1 MSEALPLGDSI
12 QAMTA
17 APAAPATPAQA
28 ARAAEAFP
36 RLTPAQIARIEPHG
50 RHRKVEPGEA
60 VGEAGQPVTKIFV
73 VVSGRLDLVRPPRW
87 VGEEVPSF
95 SEGMFTGERSIL
107 AGGRFLARIQA
118 STQCEVIEVARDD
131 LLQLIQ
137 TDSELSDIFLR
148 AFILRRL
155 QLIDQGLGDVLLLGS
170 NHCQGSLHIREFLTR
185 NGHPYKFVDLDT
197 DADSQQMLDQF
208 RISAGDVPVVI
219 CRGNIVL
226 RNPTIQQVADCLG
239 LNPTIDR
246 TAICD
251 VVIIGA
257 GPAGLGAAVYAAS
270 EGLSVVMIEANAPGG
285 QAGTSSRIENYL
297 GFPLG
302 ISGHELAARAYDQAQ
317 KFGAKILIAKSAVR
331 LGCDRKPFRVLL
343 DGGDGDALLA
353 RAVIIATGVEY
364 RKLAMDNLHRFENAG
379 VYYAATQME
388 RRMCAHE
395 EVAVVGGAN
404 SAGQAAVFLAETAKR
419 VHVLIRSE
427 TLSSTMSRYLISRI
441 EAHPRIEQNTRT
453 EIVGLEGNGHLER
466 VSWRTGPGGLV
477 ETQKL
482 RHVFT
487 MTGAEPSTG
496 WLAGCLTLDAKGFVK
511 TGAAL
516 TVDELVAAQWPLSR
530 QPYLLETS
538 IPGVLA
544 VGDVRSG
551 STKRVAS
558 AVGEGSIAVA
568 TVHQVLAE

>member
-1 MSEALPLGDSI
+1 
-12 QAMTA
+12 MTA
-17 APAAPATPAQA
+17 TIVPPTLTPAAA
-28 ARAAEAFP
+28 ARQAEAFP
-36 RLTPAQIARIEPHG
+36 RLTAAQIARIEPHG
-50 RHRKVEPGEA
+50 RRRTLEPGEVLGDA
-60 VGEAGQPVTKIFV
+60 GEPVTRIFV
-73 VVSGRLDLVRPPRW
+73 VVSGRLDLVGPPRW

-118 STQCEVIEVARDD
+118 STPGEVIEVLRAD
-131 LLQLIQ
+131 LLALIQ

-155 QLIDQGLGDVLLLGS
+155 QLIDQGLGDVVLLGS
-170 NHCQGSLHIREFLTR
+170 NHCQGSLRIREFLTR
-185 NGHPYKFVDLDT
+185 NGHPYRFVDLDT
-197 DADSQQMLDQF
+197 DADSQEMLDQF
-208 RISAGDVPVVI
+208 HIRPGDVPVVI
-219 CRGNIVL
+219 CRCTIVL

-246 TAICD
+246 TAVCD

-270 EGLSVVMIEANAPGG
+270 EGLRVVMIEANAPGG

-302 ISGHELAARAYDQAQ
+302 ISGQELAGRAYDQAQ
-317 KFGAKILIAKSAVR
+317 KFGTKILIATTAVR
-331 LGCDRKPFRVLL
+331 VDCDQKPYRVLL
-343 DGGDGDALLA
+343 GDGEGDPLLT
-353 RAVIIATGVEY
+353 RAIIIASGVEY
-364 RKLAMDNLHRFENAG
+364 RRLAVENLSRFEGAG
-379 VYYAATQME
+379 VYYAATRME
-388 RRMCAHE
+388 AQLCADE
-395 EVAVVGGAN
+395 EIAIVGGAN

-419 VHVLIRSE
+419 VHVLIRGDG
-427 TLSSTMSRYLISRI
+427 LAPTMSRYLINRI
-441 EAHPRIEQNTRT
+441 EAHPRIELHTRT
-453 EIVGLEGNGHLER
+453 EIVGLEGNGHLEQIA
-466 VSWRTGPGGLV
+466 WRTGRGGPV
-477 ETQKL
+477 QQQKI

-487 MTGAEPSTG
+487 MTGAEPSTK
-496 WLAGCLTLDAKGFVK
+496 WLAGCLALDAKGFIK
-511 TGAAL
+511 TGSTL
-516 TVDELVAAQWPLSR
+516 TADELAAAKWPLR
-530 QPYLLETS
+530 RGPHLLETS
-538 IPGVLA
+538 LPGVFA

>member
-1 MSEALPLGDSI
+1 
-12 QAMTA
+12 MTA
-17 APAAPATPAQA
+17 APAAPAAPPTPAQA

-50 RHRKVEPGEA
+50 RHRKVEPGEI
-60 VGEAGQPVTKIFV
+60 VGEAGQLVTHIFV

-87 VGEEVPSF
+87 VGEDVPTF
-95 SEGMFTGERSIL
+95 GAGMFTGERSIL

-118 STQCEVIEVARDD
+118 STPCDVIEVPREE

-197 DADSQQMLDQF
+197 DADSQAMLDQF
-208 RISAGDVPVVI
+208 QVKAGDVPVVI
-219 CRGNIVL
+219 CRGTLVL

-239 LNPTIDR
+239 LNPKIDR
-246 TAICD
+246 TAVCGL
-251 VVIIGA
+251 VIIGA

-270 EGLSVVMIEANAPGG
+270 EGLNVVMIEGNAPGG

-302 ISGHELAARAYDQAQ
+302 ISGQELAGRAYDQAQ
-317 KFGAKILIAKSAVR
+317 KFGAKILIARKVAR
-331 LGCDRKPFRVLL
+331 LDCSTKPYRVQCSEATGDPLL
-343 DGGDGDALLA
+343 T
-353 RAVIIATGVEY
+353 RAIIIASGVEY
-364 RKLAMDNLHRFENAG
+364 RRLAVENLSRFDGAG
-379 VYYAATQME
+379 VYYAATRME
-388 RRMCAHE
+388 AQLCADE
-395 EVAVVGGAN
+395 EIAVVGGAN
-404 SAGQAAVFLAETAKR
+404 SAGQAAMFLAETAKR
-419 VHVLIRSE
+419 VHMLIRGDG
-427 TLSSTMSRYLISRI
+427 LAQTMSRYLISRI
-441 EAHPRIEQNTRT
+441 EAHPAIELHTRT
-453 EIVGLEGNGHLER
+453 EIVGLEGNGHLEQIA
-466 VSWRTGPGGLV
+466 WRTGRGGAV
-477 ETQKL
+477 EKQKI

-487 MTGAEPSTG
+487 MTGAEPSTK
-496 WLAGCLTLDAKGFVK
+496 WLAGCLALDAKGFIK

-516 TVDELVAAQWPLSR
+516 TADDLATAKWPLR
-530 QPYLLETS
+530 RPPYLLETS
-538 IPGVLA
+538 LPGVLA

-568 TVHQVLAE
+568 SVHQILAE

>member
-1 MSEALPLGDSI
+1 
-12 QAMTA
+12 MTA
-17 APAAPATPAQA
+17 TTVPPKTT
-28 ARAAEAFP
+28 AEAFP
-36 RLTPAQIARIEPHG
+36 RLTAAQIGRIEPRG
-50 RHRKVEPGEA
+50 RRRHVAAGEIL
-60 VGEAGQPVTKIFV
+60 GEMGEPVTRIFV

-107 AGGRFLARIQA
+107 AGGRFLVRIQA
-118 STQCEVIEVARDD
+118 STPCDVIEVGRDA
-131 LLQLIQ
+131 LLELIQ

-155 QLIDQGLGDVLLLGS
+155 QLIDQGFGDVLVLGS

-197 DADSQQMLDQF
+197 DADSQEMLDQF
-208 RISAGDVPVVI
+208 HVSAGDIPVVI
-219 CRGNIVL
+219 CRGSLVL

-246 TAICD
+246 TTVSD
-251 VVIIGA
+251 LVIIGA

-302 ISGHELAARAYDQAQ
+302 ISGQELAARAYDQAQ
-317 KFGAKILIAKSAVR
+317 KFGTRILIAKAAAR
-331 LGCDRKPFRVLL
+331 LDCDRKPYRVLF
-343 DGGDGDALLA
+343 GEGEGDPLLT
-353 RAVIIATGVEY
+353 RAIIIASGVQY
-364 RKLAMDNLHRFENAG
+364 RRLAVQNLSRFEGAG
-379 VYYAATQME
+379 VYYAATRME
-388 RRMCAHE
+388 AQLCADE
-395 EVAVVGGAN
+395 EIAIVGGAN
-404 SAGQAAVFLAETAKR
+404 SAGQAAMFLAQTAKR
-419 VHVLIRSE
+419 VHMLIRSDG
-427 TLSSTMSRYLISRI
+427 LAKTMSRYLISRI
-441 EAHPRIEQNTRT
+441 EAHPRIELHTRT
-453 EIVGLEGNGHLER
+453 EIAGLEGNGHLEQIA
-466 VSWRTGPGGLV
+466 WRTGRGGPV
-477 ETQKL
+477 QKQKI

-487 MTGAEPSTG
+487 MTGAEPSTK
-496 WLAGCLTLDAKGFVK
+496 WLAGCLALDAKGFIT
-511 TGAAL
+511 TGATL
-516 TVDELVAAQWPLSR
+516 TADDLSTAKWPLRRS
-530 QPYLLETS
+530 PHLLETS
-538 IPGVLA
+538 LPGVLA

-568 TVHQVLAE
+568 SVHQILAE

>member
-1 MSEALPLGDSI
+1 
-12 QAMTA
+12 MTAVPA
-17 APAAPATPAQA
+17 APAAPPTPAQA

-50 RHRKVEPGEA
+50 RHRKVEPGEI
-60 VGEAGQPVTKIFV
+60 VGEAGQLVTHIFL

-87 VGEEVPSF
+87 VGEDVPTF
-95 SEGMFTGERSIL
+95 GAGMFTGERSIL

-118 STQCEVIEVARDD
+118 STPCDVIEVPREE

-197 DADSQQMLDQF
+197 DADSQAMLDQF
-208 RISAGDVPVVI
+208 QVKAGDVPVVI
-219 CRGNIVL
+219 CRGTLVL

-239 LNPTIDR
+239 LNPKIDR
-246 TAICD
+246 TAVCD
-251 VVIIGA
+251 LVIIGA

-270 EGLSVVMIEANAPGG
+270 EGLNVVMIEGNAPGG

-302 ISGHELAARAYDQAQ
+302 ISGQELAARAYDQAQ
-317 KFGAKILIAKSAVR
+317 KFGAKILIARKVAR
-331 LGCDRKPFRVLL
+331 LDCSTKPYRVQCSEATGDPLL
-343 DGGDGDALLA
+343 T
-353 RAVIIATGVEY
+353 RAIIIASGVEY
-364 RKLAMDNLHRFENAG
+364 RRLAVENLSRFDGAG
-379 VYYAATQME
+379 VYYAATRME
-388 RRMCAHE
+388 AQLCADE
-395 EVAVVGGAN
+395 EIAIVGGAN
-404 SAGQAAVFLAETAKR
+404 SAGQAAMFLAETAKR
-419 VHVLIRSE
+419 VHMLIRGDG
-427 TLSSTMSRYLISRI
+427 LAQTMSRYLISRI
-441 EAHPRIEQNTRT
+441 EAHPAIELHTRT
-453 EIVGLEGNGHLER
+453 EIVGLEGNGHLEQIA
-466 VSWRTGPGGLV
+466 WRTGRGGAV
-477 ETQKL
+477 EKQKI

-487 MTGAEPSTG
+487 MTGAEPSTK
-496 WLAGCLTLDAKGFVK
+496 WLAGCLALDAKGFIK

-516 TVDELVAAQWPLSR
+516 TADDLATAKWPLR
-530 QPYLLETS
+530 RPPYLLETS
-538 IPGVLA
+538 LPGVLA

-568 TVHQVLAE
+568 SVHQILAE

>member
-1 MSEALPLGDSI
+1 
-12 QAMTA
+12 MTA
-17 APAAPATPAQA
+17 APAARQ
-28 ARAAEAFP
+28 AEAFP

-50 RHRKVEPGEA
+50 RHRQIAAGEILA
-60 VGEAGQPVTKIFV
+60 EAGQPVTRIFV
-73 VVSGRLDLVRPPRW
+73 VVSGRLDLIGPPRW
-87 VGEEVPSF
+87 AGDEVPSF

-118 STQCEVIEVARDD
+118 GTAGDVIEVAREE

-170 NHCQGSLHIREFLTR
+170 NHCQGSLQIREFLTR

-197 DADSQQMLDQF
+197 DQGSQAMLDQF
-208 RISAGDVPVVI
+208 QVKAGDIPVVI
-219 CRGNIVL
+219 CRGTLVL

-246 TAICD
+246 TAVCD
-251 VVIIGA
+251 LVIIGA

-270 EGLSVVMIEANAPGG
+270 EGLNVVMIEGNAPGG

-302 ISGHELAARAYDQAQ
+302 ISGQELAGRAYDQAQ
-317 KFGAKILIAKSAVR
+317 KFGARILIARRVAR
-331 LGCDRKPFRVLL
+331 INCDQKPYRVMCDQA
-343 DGGDGDALLA
+343 DGGLLT
-353 RAVIIATGVEY
+353 RAIIIASGVEY
-364 RKLAMDNLHRFENAG
+364 RRLAVENLSRFEGAG
-379 VYYAATQME
+379 VYYAATRME
-388 RRMCAHE
+388 AQLCNDE
-395 EVAVVGGAN
+395 EIAVVGGAN
-404 SAGQAAVFLAETAKR
+404 SAGQAAMFLAETAKR
-419 VHVLIRSE
+419 VHMLIRGDG
-427 TLSSTMSRYLISRI
+427 LARTMSRYLISRI
-441 EAHPRIEQNTRT
+441 EAHPGIELHPRT
-453 EIVGLEGNGHLER
+453 EIVGLEGNGHLEQ
-466 VSWRTGPGGLV
+466 VAWRTGRNGPV
-477 ETQKL
+477 EKRTL

-487 MTGAEPSTG
+487 MTGAEPSTK
-496 WLAGCLTLDAKGFVK
+496 WLAGCLALDDKGFIK

-516 TVDELVAAQWPLSR
+516 TADDLATAKWPLR
-530 QPYLLETS
+530 RPPHLLETS
-538 IPGVLA
+538 LPGVLA

-568 TVHQVLAE
+568 TVHQILAE

>member
-1 MSEALPLGDSI
+1 
-12 QAMTA
+12 MTA
-17 APAAPATPAQA
+17 TTVPPKTTPAAA
-28 ARAAEAFP
+28 ARQAEAFP
-36 RLTPAQIARIEPHG
+36 RLTAAQIARIEPHG
-50 RHRKVEPGEA
+50 RRRLVEPGEVLGDA
-60 VGEAGQPVTKIFV
+60 GEPVTKIFV

-118 STQCEVIEVARDD
+118 STPCEVIEVGRES
-131 LLQLIQ
+131 LLELIR
-137 TDSELSDIFLR
+137 TDPELSDIFLR

-155 QLIDQGLGDVLLLGS
+155 QLIDQEFGDVLLLGS

-185 NGHPYKFVDLDT
+185 NGHPYKFVDLDN
-197 DADSQQMLDQF
+197 DSDSQQMLDQF
-208 RISAGDVPVVI
+208 RVSAGDIPVVI
-219 CRGNIVL
+219 CRGSIVL

-302 ISGHELAARAYDQAQ
+302 ISGQELAARAYDQAQ

-331 LGCDRKPFRVLL
+331 LDCDKKPYRVLL
-343 DGGDGDALLA
+343 GEGEGDPLLT
-353 RAVIIATGVEY
+353 RAIIIASGVEY
-364 RKLAMDNLHRFENAG
+364 RRLAIDTLSRFEGAG
-379 VYYAATQME
+379 VYYAATPME
-388 RRMCAHE
+388 AQLCTGE
-395 EVAVVGGAN
+395 EIAIVGGAN
-404 SAGQAAVFLAETAKR
+404 SAGQAAVFLAESAKR
-419 VHVLIRSE
+419 VHMLIRSDG
-427 TLSSTMSRYLISRI
+427 LSQTMSRYLISRI
-441 EAHPRIEQNTRT
+441 EAHQRIELHTRT
-453 EIVGLEGNGHLER
+453 EIVGLEGNGHLEH
-466 VSWRTGPGGLV
+466 VAWRAGRNGPV
-477 ETQKL
+477 EKQNI

-487 MTGAEPSTG
+487 MTGAEPSTK
-496 WLAGCLTLDAKGFVK
+496 WLAGCLALDAKGFIK
-511 TGAAL
+511 TGSAL
-516 TVDELVAAQWPLSR
+516 TADELSAAKWPLHR
-530 QPYLLETS
+530 PPHLLETS
-538 IPGVLA
+538 LPGVLA

-568 TVHQVLAE
+568 TVHQILAE

>member
-1 MSEALPLGDSI
+1 
-12 QAMTA
+12 MTA
-17 APAAPATPAQA
+17 VAIEPTRQ
-28 ARAAEAFP
+28 EQAFP
-36 RLTPAQIARIEPHG
+36 RLTTAQIARIEPHG
-50 RHRKVEPGEA
+50 RRRKVEAGEILGDA
-60 VGEAGQPVTKIFV
+60 GEPVTKIFV
-73 VVSGRLDLVRPPRW
+73 VVSGRLDLVRPPRS

-118 STQCEVIEVARDD
+118 STPGDVIEVPREE

-197 DADSQQMLDQF
+197 DADSQAMLDQF
-208 RISAGDVPVVI
+208 QVKAGDIPVVI
-219 CRGNIVL
+219 CRGTLVL

-239 LNPTIDR
+239 LNPKIDR
-246 TAICD
+246 TAVCD
-251 VVIIGA
+251 LVIIGA

-270 EGLSVVMIEANAPGG
+270 EGLNVVMIEGNAPGG

-302 ISGHELAARAYDQAQ
+302 ISGQELAARAYDQAQ
-317 KFGAKILIAKSAVR
+317 KFGAQILIARKVAR
-331 LGCDRKPFRVLL
+331 INCDQKPYRVLCDQG
-343 DGGDGDALLA
+343 DGGLLT
-353 RAVIIATGVEY
+353 RAIIIASGVEY
-364 RKLAMDNLHRFENAG
+364 RRLAVENLSRFEGAG
-379 VYYAATQME
+379 VYYAATRME
-388 RRMCAHE
+388 AQLCTDE
-395 EVAVVGGAN
+395 EIAVVGGAN
-404 SAGQAAVFLAETAKR
+404 SAGQAAMFLAETAKR
-419 VHVLIRSE
+419 VHMLIRGDG
-427 TLSSTMSRYLISRI
+427 LARTMSRYLISRI
-441 EAHPRIEQNTRT
+441 EAHPGIELHPRT
-453 EIVGLEGNGHLER
+453 EIVGLDGNGHLEQ
-466 VSWRTGPGGLV
+466 VAWRTGRNGPV
-477 ETQKL
+477 ERRTL

-487 MTGAEPSTG
+487 MTGAEPSTK
-496 WLAGCLTLDAKGFVK
+496 WLAGCLALDDKGFIK

-516 TVDELVAAQWPLSR
+516 SADDLATAKWPLR
-530 QPYLLETS
+530 RPPHLLETS
-538 IPGVLA
+538 LPGVLA

-568 TVHQVLAE
+568 TVHQILAE

>member
-1 MSEALPLGDSI
+1 MA
-12 QAMTA
+12 TTTV
-17 APAAPATPAQA
+17 PAASEVQSESRTN
-28 ARAAEAFP
+28 EAFP
-36 RLTPAQIARIEPHG
+36 QLTLAQLARIEPHG
-50 RHRKVEPGEA
+50 RRRRLAQGEV
-60 VGEAGQPVTKIFV
+60 VGEPGQPVTKIFV
-73 VVSGRLDLVRPPRW
+73 VVSGQLDAVTPLQASTANMPRFT
-87 VGEEVPSF
+87 P
-95 SEGMFTGERSIL
+95 GMFTGERSIL
-107 AGGRFLARIQA
+107 SGGRFLGRISA
-118 STQCEVIEVARDD
+118 TVPSDVIEVERDE
-131 LLQLIQ
+131 LLKLIQ
-137 TDSELSDIFLR
+137 IDTELSDIFLR

-155 QLIDQGLGDVLLLGS
+155 QLIDRGYGDVVVLGS
-170 NHCQGSLHIREFLTR
+170 HHCSGMLHIIEFLTR
-185 NGHPYKFVDLDT
+185 NGHPYSVRDLDT
-197 DADSQQMLDQF
+197 DAESQELLDRF
-208 RISAGDVPVVI
+208 HLSAKDVPVVI
-219 CRGNIVL
+219 CRGRSVL
-226 RNPTIQQVADCLG
+226 KNPTIQQLADCLG
-239 LNPTIDR
+239 LNPTLDG
-246 TAICD
+246 TQVWD

-257 GPAGLGAAVYAAS
+257 GPAGLGAGVYAAS
-270 EGLSVVMIEANAPGG
+270 EGLNAVIIEATAPGG

-302 ISGHELAARAYDQAQ
+302 ISGQELAARAYDQAQ
-317 KFGAKILIAKSAVR
+317 KFGARVLIAKTAVR
-331 LGCDRKPFRVLL
+331 LDCSRRPYRVRL
-343 DGGDGDALLA
+343 DGGNGDVLLA
-353 RAVIIATGVEY
+353 RTIIVATGVEY
-364 RKLAMDNLHRFENAG
+364 RKLAIDNLHRFENAG

-388 RRMCAHE
+388 RRMCADE

-419 VHVLIRSE
+419 VHLVIRADA
-427 TLSSTMSRYLISRI
+427 LSDTMSRYLISRI
-441 EAHPRIEQNTRT
+441 DAHPRIEQHTRT
-453 EIVGLEGNGHLER
+453 ELVGLEGNGHLER

-477 ETQKL
+477 ETQNL

-487 MTGAEPSTG
+487 MTGAEPSTK